1 MNAADRQ
8 ERLFAWAVLLAVS
21 VPTSAALDL
30 TGLPASLLLGPMAAA
45 VLVATLGAGRLA
57 PIAVPPV
64 WINLAQ
70 AVIGAMLGR
79 TLDGSILRTAWQHLP
94 LFALIVLAT
103 IALST
108 LLGWAMS
115 KLRLL
120 PGSTAIWGSSP
131 GAASAMMLIAEA
143 FGADAR
149 LVAFMQY
156 LRVVFVAVTAS
167 LIARLWPHPG
177 HAAAPA
183 APAWFAPVP
192 PLALALTL
200 ALIGLAAW
208 LGRRSRL
215 PAGPMLL
222 SMAAA
227 ALLHAVAGLPIVL
240 PRPLLAASYA
250 LLGWRIGLWF
260 TPAILRAAAHA
271 LLPVTGSIVVL
282 IGFGMALAWL
292 LHIALGID
300 PLTAYLATSPGGMDS
315 VAIIAASS
323 NVDLPF
329 VTALQTLRFVLVLIF
344 TPMIARAV
352 AARLPGARPA
362 DRATPADPAP
372 QAPAPPAS
380 P

>member
-1 MNAADRQ
+1 MT
-8 ERLFAWAVLLAVS
+8 WAVLLAVS
-21 VPTSAALDL
+21 ALTSAALDM
-30 TGLPASLLLGPMAAA
+30 TGLPAALLLGPMAAA
-45 VLVATLGAGRLA
+45 VLLATLGAGRLA
-57 PIAVPPV
+57 PITVPPG

-79 TLDGSILRTAWQHLP
+79 TLDGAILRTAWQHLP
-94 LFALIVLAT
+94 LFAFVVLAT
-103 IALST
+103 IGLST

-115 KLRLL
+115 RWRLL

-167 LIARLWPHPG
+167 LIARLWPHPSG
-177 HAAAPA
+177 GAPA
-183 APAWFAPVP
+183 PAEWFPHVA
-192 PLALALTL
+192 PLAFALTL
-200 ALIGLAAW
+200 AMIALAAW
-208 LGRRSRL
+208 AGRRSRL

-227 ALLHAVAGLPIVL
+227 AVLHAALGLPIVL
-240 PRPLLAASYA
+240 PRALLAVSYA

-260 TPAILRAAAHA
+260 TPAILRAASHA

-292 LHIALGID
+292 LHATLGID

-344 TPMIARAV
+344 TPMISRAV
-352 AARLPGARPA
+352 AARLTGLTPAAPDSADPPRSAPARPA
-362 DRATPADPAP
+362 
-372 QAPAPPAS
+372 S